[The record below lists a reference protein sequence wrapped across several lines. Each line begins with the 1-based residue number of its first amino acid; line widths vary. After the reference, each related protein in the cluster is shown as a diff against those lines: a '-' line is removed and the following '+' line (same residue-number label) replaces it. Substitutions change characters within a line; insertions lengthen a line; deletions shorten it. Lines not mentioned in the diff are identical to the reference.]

1 MKNTKLTGQKDTPFP
16 DNFCILVVQGWGRH
30 FPNQDPLLLPK
41 DGEGLSLPTRLP
53 PALGLLVPACSHG
66 TKSSVPLS
74 GVECRPPTISLF
86 ILQAELSDP
95 HNQDQGREE
104 ANTCTPLCTGWL
116 GSSAHNSQW
125 VETTQCSLD
134 AGGSTGGGGLARQW
148 NNTQPQKG
156 QKHRDRLQHEWTWK
170 HTGRGK
176 KPDTR
181 ENMSYDFM

>member
-104 ANTCTPLCTGWL
+104 ANTCTPLCTG
-116 GSSAHNSQW
+116 
-125 VETTQCSLD
+125 
-134 AGGSTGGGGLARQW
+134 
-148 NNTQPQKG
+148 
-156 QKHRDRLQHEWTWK
+156 
-170 HTGRGK
+170 
-176 KPDTR
+176 
-181 ENMSYDFM
+181 